1 MNRAHDLAATRGNA
15 IPYQET
21 IEIDAFIAQ
30 RIAFVH
36 RDHNRRH
43 SAHLFGLGER
53 GPRKWVSRF
62 ICFNA
67 VTHGVDIVVHATEN
81 YFVLD
86 SGRTFC
92 ARPNYATDRAQSITD
107 RNRVG
112 EGKGE
117 TG

>member
-36 RDHNRRH
+36 RDHNRRK
-43 SAHLFGLGER
+43 SAHMFGLGER

-67 VTHGVDIVVHATEN
+67 VTHGVAIVVHAKEN
-81 YFVLD
+81 SRSEERRV
-86 SGRTFC
+86 RKEC
-92 ARPNYATDRAQSITD
+92 VITGSS
-107 RNRVG
+107 RWSPYH
-112 EGKGE
+112 
-117 TG
+117 